1 MSKIKERKRNFP
13 PVSEEMPVILPGKL
27 RKTAKGRQVFQGAY
41 SCERRNPRG
50 ILDKGLS
57 VSTAWNKQEDWRE
70 TQRRE
75 RSSPQR
81 EKEGWKPQSQT
92 SPVGKGSPWRAF
104 YQQGRSKLTPQ
115 GSSGE
120 NRTELCM
127 SGDRRTGLKT
137 TKQKKLKTDLIK
149 VRSRRNGKGRG
160 QGRKKPFRMT
170 CFLEREEDGWF
181 CLSPQTEPTAGLSV
195 AGAHQR

>member
-57 VSTAWNKQEDWRE
+57 ISTAWNKQEDWRE

-81 EKEGWKPQSQT
+81 EKADFPGRQGKPLEGI
-92 SPVGKGSPWRAF
+92 SPTGKIKADSAGQQRGEQDRTVHEWR
-104 YQQGRSKLTPQ
+104 QK
-115 GSSGE
+115 
-120 NRTELCM
+120 
-127 SGDRRTGLKT
+127 DWLKN
-137 TKQKKLKTDLIK
+137 D
-149 VRSRRNGKGRG
+149 
-160 QGRKKPFRMT
+160 
-170 CFLEREEDGWF
+170 
-181 CLSPQTEPTAGLSV
+181 
-195 AGAHQR
+195 